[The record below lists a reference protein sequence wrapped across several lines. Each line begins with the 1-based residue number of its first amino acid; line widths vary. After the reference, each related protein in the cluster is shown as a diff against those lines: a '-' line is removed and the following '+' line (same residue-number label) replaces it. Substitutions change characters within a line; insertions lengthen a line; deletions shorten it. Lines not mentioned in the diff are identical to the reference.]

1 MPSPLAV
8 HRLADLDADGRA
20 ALLRRA
26 ETDLTPYLDGAR
38 DIIAD
43 VKARGDA
50 ALIDAAARYEKAALT
65 PATLKASEA
74 EFDAA
79 PGLLADDVRQAIRT
93 AVDAVRRFHAAGM
106 PEEMWIKTMAPGVLV
121 GERVLPIDTVAGYVP
136 RGKGAFPSVAIM
148 VSVPAV
154 VAGVPRPI
162 LLTPPLP
169 DGSVDAATL
178 FVAREAGIREVYK
191 VGGAQ
196 AVAAVAYGTETV
208 PRCAKIVGPG
218 SPWLGAARHLLGNVI
233 DPGMP
238 AGPSESIVF
247 ADATAEV
254 RKAALDLVTE
264 SEHGSDSSSY
274 LVTTDEALGHA
285 IAEEVARLWDR
296 MGEPWATHSR
306 DVLTGARG
314 GLVLAADL
322 DDAVAFVNA
331 YAPEHLLVASRDPW
345 PYLSRFRHA
354 GEILLG
360 ENVPFGVANYVLG
373 ANNVLPTS
381 GHARTRSATSVHDF
395 LVRQTIAHASAE
407 GFAALRGPAHTLA
420 TYEGFEGHA
429 NATGPCGMGRPAVTG
444 TRPPPLS
451 SPREAPGSSSWR
463 REQIPDRPRRAAGRE
478 TALSSRRGDRDIG
491 PA

>member
-1 MPSPLAV
+1 
-8 HRLADLDADGRA
+8 
-20 ALLRRA
+20 
-26 ETDLTPYLDGAR
+26 
-38 DIIAD
+38 
-43 VKARGDA
+43 
-50 ALIDAAARYEKAALT
+50 
-65 PATLKASEA
+65 
-74 EFDAA
+74 
-79 PGLLADDVRQAIRT
+79 
-93 AVDAVRRFHAAGM
+93 
-106 PEEMWIKTMAPGVLV
+106 MWLKTMAPGVLV
-121 GERVLPIDTVAGYVP
+121 GERVLPIGSVAGYVP

-178 FVAREAGIREVYK
+178 FVAREAGIAEVYK

-196 AVAAVAYGTETV
+196 AVAAVAYGTQTV
-208 PRCAKIVGPG
+208 PRCDKIVGPG
-218 SPWLGAARHLLGNVI
+218 SPWLGAARRLLADVL

-247 ADATAEV
+247 ADATANV

-274 LVTTDEALGHA
+274 LVTTNEALGLA

-322 DDAVAFVNA
+322 DDVVAFVNA

-381 GHARTRSATSVHDF
+381 GHARTPLRDQRARLPGAPDHCPRRARGLRGAARSG
-395 LVRQTIAHASAE
+395 QHARHLRR
-407 GFAALRGPAHTLA
+407 LRGPRERDRGAAGWTGRRLTLP
-420 TYEGFEGHA
+420 
-429 NATGPCGMGRPAVTG
+429 ATGCAAPDAARDTETRPAHRRLALAGLPFTSMFGKPPGVDRVRAPGRDRMGRLRGTG
-444 TRPPPLS
+444 T
-451 SPREAPGSSSWR
+451 
-463 REQIPDRPRRAAGRE
+463 
-478 TALSSRRGDRDIG
+478 
-491 PA
+491 